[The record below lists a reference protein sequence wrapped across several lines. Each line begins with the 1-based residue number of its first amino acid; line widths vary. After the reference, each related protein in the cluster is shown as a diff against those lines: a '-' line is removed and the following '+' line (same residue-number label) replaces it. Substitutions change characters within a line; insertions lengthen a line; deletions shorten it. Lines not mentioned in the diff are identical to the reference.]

1 MAEEESTVGPSI
13 LPTTDENSRIL
24 YRASSVATATFT
36 ITSADWPELDLRPK
50 FVVDWAGEPEV
61 QTQSCTD
68 SAIHGHEI
76 VFVDKMSY
84 WGFRAPMTPANTAPM
99 FMPT

>member
-68 SAIHGHEI
+68 IQGHEI
-76 VFVDKMSY
+76 VLLIRLFDRYGDV
-84 WGFRAPMTPANTAPM
+84 FNTHRGRLL
-99 FMPT
+99 TIR